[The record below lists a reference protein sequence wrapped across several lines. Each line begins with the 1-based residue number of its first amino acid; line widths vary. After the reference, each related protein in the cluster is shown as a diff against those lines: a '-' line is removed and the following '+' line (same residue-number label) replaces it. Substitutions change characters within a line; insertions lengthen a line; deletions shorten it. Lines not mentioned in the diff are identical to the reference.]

1 MILTKYS
8 YMKNYQRLRCYQV
21 IGSIMRQP
29 QKQPCCVCGE
39 PTEFVEIN
47 YEASFC
53 SPECMKEFEKDMEP
67 KPILKFT
74 LDIPCRTKKN
84 SQQILI
90 NKKTGRPFVSQS
102 SAYKAFEQAALM
114 LIPNE
119 ARIGIDYPVNIKYT
133 FYMQAKRKVDGLNA
147 SASMDDILVKAGV
160 IVDDNRD
167 FVAGHDGTR
176 VYHDKVHP
184 RVEVEITHAEEGYTQ
199 WKERE

>member
-21 IGSIMRQP
+21 IGSIMRQSK
-29 QKQPCCVCGE
+29 KQPCCVCGE
-39 PTEFVEIN
+39 HTEFVEIN

-74 LDIPCRTKKN
+74 LDIPCKTKKN

-102 SAYKAFEQAALM
+102 SAYKAFEKAALM

-119 ARIGIDYPVNIKYT
+119 ARIGIDYPVNVKVI
-133 FYMQAKRKVDGLNA
+133 FYMQARRRVDLTNCLE
-147 SASMDDILVKAGV
+147 SIDDVLVKAGV
-160 IVDDNRD
+160 LSDDSREII
-167 FVAGHDGTR
+167 ASHDGSR
-176 VYHDKVHP
+176 VYHDKSHP
-184 RVEVEITHAEEGYTQ
+184 RIEVEITHAEDGYAQ